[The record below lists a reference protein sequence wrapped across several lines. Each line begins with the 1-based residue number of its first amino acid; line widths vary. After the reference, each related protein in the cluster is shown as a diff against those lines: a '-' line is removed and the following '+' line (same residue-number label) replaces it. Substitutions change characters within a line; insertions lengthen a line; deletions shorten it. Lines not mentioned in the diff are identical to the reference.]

1 MEIEFNNI
9 FAEEFEKISKN
20 RNFIVLSDVVKI
32 SLLDDNNEFKVNFSH
47 IRK

>member
-9 FAEEFEKISKN
+9 FAEEFEKIAKN